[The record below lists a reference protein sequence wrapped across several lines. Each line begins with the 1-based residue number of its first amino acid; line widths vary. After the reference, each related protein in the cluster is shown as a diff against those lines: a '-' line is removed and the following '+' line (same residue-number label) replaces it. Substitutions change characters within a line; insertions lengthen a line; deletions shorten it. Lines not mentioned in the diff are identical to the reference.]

1 MDALI
6 KWFDQQ
12 FAQLHSSW
20 SEVIEQL
27 PTDSIYRRLSESDST
42 LSCGEYIVKSA
53 RIVEQAFGG
62 ITSSLWDDPFEW
74 TLPETLSTHEKLRNY
89 FEEVEATRRRGFAL
103 FKTDEDLLKQVMTP
117 SGEMPLASLLLDT
130 LVRARHHQLSGLIT
144 LQRWQ
149 KTVRQP
155 ALSANFN

>member
-1 MDALI
+1 MGALI

-12 FAQLHSSW
+12 FAQLHASW
-20 SEVIEQL
+20 SEVIDQL
-27 PTDSIYRRLSESDST
+27 PAALIYRPLSESDAA

-53 RIVEQAFGG
+53 RVVEQSFGG

-74 TLPETLSTHEKLRNY
+74 TLPETLTTHEKLHAY
-89 FEEVEATRRRGFAL
+89 FAEVEATRRRGFEL
-103 FKTDEDLLKQVMTP
+103 FTTDEALLKQIMTP
-117 SGEMPLASLLLDT
+117 SGEMQLASLLLDT

-149 KTVRQP
+149 KTERRDAV
-155 ALSANFN
+155 SANFG